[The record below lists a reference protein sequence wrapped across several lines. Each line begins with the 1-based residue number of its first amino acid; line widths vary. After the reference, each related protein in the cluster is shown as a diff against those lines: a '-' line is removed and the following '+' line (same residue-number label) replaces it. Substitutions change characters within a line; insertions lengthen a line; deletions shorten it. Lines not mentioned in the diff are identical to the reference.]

1 MAIIRQ
7 SPQRD
12 VGDHF
17 QSGQQL
23 SVQNRP
29 TEAAVQDRDCSTL
42 PPPVA
47 ASRFWC
53 ASFTEDVILS

>member
-17 QSGQQL
+17 KSGQQL

-42 PPPVA
+42 PPPVV
-47 ASRFWC
+47 ASRFRC
-53 ASFTEDVILS
+53 ASFTDVIL